1 LRRKGMQMTRAE
13 FDLIL
18 QDAKKWRAL
27 TEELDRLCM
36 FAGNKSTMGKMIE
49 LVERIKKD
57 VKW

>member
-1 LRRKGMQMTRAE
+1 MKMTRAE

-57 VKW
+57 GKV

>member
-1 LRRKGMQMTRAE
+1 MKMTRAE

-27 TEELDRLCM
+27 TKELDRLCT

-57 VKW
+57 GDMSNI